1 MVNLD
6 SVIIHIIINIIVISP
21 FLWLSGRSLV
31 GGKKAKFSDA
41 VMIVVF
47 GTLIG
52 TVFGVFFTG
61 FTASIVQ
68 LILWLLLIKHFFD
81 CGWLM
86 ALAVS
91 IIAVII
97 FAVIVAVL
105 GIIGFALIRFIY

>member
-6 SVIIHIIINIIVISP
+6 RIIIHIIVNVIFISP

-61 FTASIVQ
+61 FTASIIQ

-97 FAVIVAVL
+97 FAVIVAIL
-105 GIIGFALIRFIY
+105 GLIGFALIRFI